1 MAVNLE
7 IRDHAVDVTFKC
19 EGGGKGAGR
28 REKRGL
34 IILEKEI
41 AKMQRDKEI
50 KKEVSCWMIC
60 IKQNNIKT

>member
-1 MAVNLE
+1 MAEDYE

-34 IILEKEI
+34 IIL
-41 AKMQRDKEI
+41 AKIQRDKER
-50 KKEVSCWMIC
+50 KKEDCRWIIC
-60 IKQNNIKT
+60 IKHNNIKT